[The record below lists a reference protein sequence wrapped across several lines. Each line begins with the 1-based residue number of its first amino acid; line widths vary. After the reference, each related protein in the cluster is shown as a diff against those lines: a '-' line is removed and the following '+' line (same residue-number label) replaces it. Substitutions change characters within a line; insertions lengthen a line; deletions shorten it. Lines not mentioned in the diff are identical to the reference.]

1 MFRPDLLPWM
11 IQADGDPI
19 SQDRRNVRPLVPITD
34 RTRVRKIVQS
44 RRATVLHADD
54 VVQMKEVV
62 EYRSG
67 YRQYSQQ

>member
-1 MFRPDLLPWM
+1 M

-34 RTRVRKIVQS
+34 RTRVRKIVQG

-54 VVQMKEVV
+54 VVQMKGS
-62 EYRSG
+62 R
-67 YRQYSQQ
+67 